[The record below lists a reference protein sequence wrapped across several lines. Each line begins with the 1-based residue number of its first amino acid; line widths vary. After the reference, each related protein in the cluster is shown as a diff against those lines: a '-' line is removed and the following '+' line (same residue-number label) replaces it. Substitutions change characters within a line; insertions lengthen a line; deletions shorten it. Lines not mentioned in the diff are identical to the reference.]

1 MKKLAWILGIILV
14 VGVGYYLISPLFI
27 TKEVNDPAPEELA
40 SGDLMESGAEQLTAE
55 EAADFE
61 EAMRLTNSEPAEPM
75 AEEAPVAMLV
85 RSDVVPSFPVMGTRG
100 HPASGTVRVIESDT
114 ETIIRYE
121 DFETINGPQLHVY
134 LAKDLE
140 ANDYVDLGPA
150 RGTKGNINYTVP
162 AGVDVSEYRYV
173 MYWCEP
179 FSVLFNYADLS
190 Q

>member
-1 MKKLAWILGIILV
+1 MKKVAWMLGVLAV

-27 TKEVNDPAPEELA
+27 TTEVNDPVPEGLV
-40 SGDLMESGAEQLTAE
+40 SGDLVDSGAESLTEE
-55 EAADFE
+55 EAANFE

-75 AEEAPVAMLV
+75 TEEAPLAMMV

-121 DFETINGPQLHVY
+121 DFETINGPQLRVY
-134 LAKDLE
+134 LANDLD
-140 ANDYVDLGPA
+140 ATDYVDLGPV

>member
-1 MKKLAWILGIILV
+1 MKKLACVLGIILI

-27 TKEVNDPAPEELA
+27 TKEVNDPAPMQV
-40 SGDLMESGAEQLTAE
+40 MESGVEDLTE
-55 EAADFE
+55 EEVADFE

-75 AEEAPVAMLV
+75 TESMPAAMEASEGTVI
-85 RSDVVPSFPVMGTRG
+85 MGTKG
-100 HPASGTVRVIESDT
+100 HPASGTVRIIKTDT
-114 ETIIRYE
+114 ETIVRYE

-140 ANDYVDLGPA
+140 ANDYVDLGPV